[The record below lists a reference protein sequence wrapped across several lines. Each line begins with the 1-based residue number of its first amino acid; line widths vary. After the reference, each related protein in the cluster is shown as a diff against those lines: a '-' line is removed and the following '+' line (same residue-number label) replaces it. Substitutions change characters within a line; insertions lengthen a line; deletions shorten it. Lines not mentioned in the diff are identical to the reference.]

1 MLADGHTG
9 LRKSTMAEQ
18 KESSVLFSLKE
29 LMSLEEDRIKQEEDS
44 KRRAEEDAARA
55 RADADRRAREEEE
68 ARLHAAD
75 EKRRVEEQRGREEQA
90 KLDAIRHAE
99 VERAR
104 LEAEN
109 AARMEQMKHQQSH
122 ERQLAELSQD
132 KHKKRLTW
140 MIVAAGVV
148 LIIGVVGGGV
158 FINGQINKQKALEA
172 QLNSLNS
179 DKEELDRKL
188 RSATTPEEREKLE
201 QEIAAKQAAIEGL
214 KTNQPAPTVKPT
226 ATFHGNTGGPAPK
239 PTGPKC
245 NCTPGD
251 PLCSCL

>member
-1 MLADGHTG
+1 
-9 LRKSTMAEQ
+9 MAEQ

-44 KRRAEEDAARA
+44 KRRAEEDAART

-68 ARLHAAD
+68 GRMRLAD
-75 EKRRVEEQRGREEQA
+75 EKRRTEEQRGREEQA

-109 AARMEQMKHQQSH
+109 AARIEQMKHQQSH

-140 MIVAAGVV
+140 MIVAAVVV
-148 LIIGVVGGGV
+148 LLFSVGGGGI
-158 FINGQINKQKALEA
+158 FIKGQLDKQKALEG

-188 RSATTPEEREKLE
+188 KNATTPEERERLE

-214 KTNQPAPTVKPT
+214 KTNQPAPTVKP
-226 ATFHGNTGGPAPK
+226 ATVRPGNNPGPQTTKA
-239 PTGPKC
+239 TPKC

>member
-1 MLADGHTG
+1 
-9 LRKSTMAEQ
+9 MAEQ

-55 RADADRRAREEEE
+55 RAETDRQAREAEE
-68 ARLHAAD
+68 ARMRTAD
-75 EKRRVEEQRGREEQA
+75 EKRRTEEQRSREDQA

-109 AARMEQMKHQQSH
+109 SARIEQMKNQQSH

-132 KHKKRLTW
+132 QHKKRLTW
-140 MIVAAGVV
+140 MIIAAGFV
-148 LIIGVVGGGV
+148 LVIGLVGGGI
-158 FINGQINKQKALEA
+158 FIKGQLDKQKALEA
-172 QLNSLNS
+172 QLNSLSS
-179 DKEELDRKL
+179 DKDELDRKL
-188 RSATTPEEREKLE
+188 KSATTPEERERLE
-201 QEIAAKQAAIEGL
+201 QEIAAKEQAMQAL
-214 KTNQPAPTVKPT
+214 KSNQPAPTAKPT
-226 ATFHGNTGGPAPK
+226 ATAHSNPGTTPTAK